1 MTTLLESGAKPF
13 GSSKGAV
20 LSMLVHGGLIAG
32 AIFGTAQVVLP
43 PREKVEEHPVLYV
56 ASPPPPPVAV
66 APKPL
71 PAVKSPP
78 KAKAPEKVF
87 VAPRRVATPPQAQPK
102 VPTTPALVAPTKVPT
117 TLAVNLQAAPTIS
130 DVVAPPPSDE
140 ISSKGGVSREG
151 SVKSNGDGDEAGGKG
166 GLGSGSSGKAYDENT
181 VDRAVA
187 STRAAPPRYPESL
200 KSVGVEGVVAMR
212 FIVGADGHVE
222 PGSINVISTPH
233 KLFAEA
239 VRKSLLETRYRP
251 AEAGGHAVRQVV
263 EQTFSFK
270 IEK

>member
-20 LSMLVHGGLIAG
+20 MSMLIHGGLIAG
-32 AIFGTAQVVLP
+32 AIYGTARVVLP
-43 PREKVEEHPVLYV
+43 PRERVEEHPVLYV
-56 ASPPPPPVAV
+56 ASPPPPPVQV

-78 KAKAPEKVF
+78 KAKAPQKVF
-87 VAPRRVATPPQAQPK
+87 VAPRQVAAPPQPK
-102 VPTTPALVAPTKVPT
+102 VPATPALVAPTKVPL
-117 TLAVNLQAAPTIS
+117 TLSVNLQAAPTVS
-130 DVVAPPPSDE
+130 DVVAPPPSDA
-140 ISSKGGVSREG
+140 ISSSGGVSRNG
-151 SVKSNGDGDEAGGKG
+151 SVKSDDDGEAGSKG

-181 VDRAVA
+181 VDRIVSVTRSA
-187 STRAAPPRYPESL
+187 SPRYPESL

-212 FIVGADGHVE
+212 FIVGADGRVE

-233 KLFAEA
+233 KLFADA
-239 VRKSLLETRYRP
+239 VRTSLLETRYRP
-251 AEAGGHAVRQVV
+251 AEAGGRPVRQVV

-270 IEK
+270 IGK